1 MAVRGAGYGVYRE
14 EAVSVAEDLSTPSGG
29 LTVENRLTRIPGVVE
44 EGHGHADESM
54 VTGEPVPVEEKPGR
68 PSDSRGPC

>member
-29 LTVENRLTRIPGVVE
+29 LTVENGLTRIPGVAE
-44 EGHGHADESM
+44 ESM